1 MPTKKLTDLFVER
14 APMPARGRIEY
25 FDAGFPGLALRVT
38 DKSRKSWSLFYRF
51 NGRLRRFTIGT
62 YPAIKPAQA
71 RREAIT
77 ALERV
82 RQGVDPAEE
91 RRTRRS
97 TPSPE
102 AETFG
107 AVAEDYLDRHVRKNC
122 APVTYTEAKRD
133 LECNVLPK
141 WRHRPIASISR
152 RDVIDLVD
160 SIVARGVGIQA
171 NRTLARLRALFNWAV
186 EKDRISNSPA
196 DWMKLPTKERAR
208 DRSLTDNEICW
219 FWQAC
224 GEIGWPFGPLF
235 KLLLL
240 NAQRRDEVGGMR
252 WVEVDLDKRTWTLPR
267 QRAKS
272 DREHEVQLSGAAVN
286 IMRSLLRIGGGR
298 NGKDGLVFTTTGRT
312 PVSGFGNA
320 KRRLD
325 ALMAKARRRSLDTN
339 IPDWR
344 LHDLRRT
351 AATGMARL
359 NFPPHVVDKVLNHVS
374 GTIRGVA
381 AVYNRFE
388 YLDERRKALEA
399 WGCHIEN
406 LIAPAS
412 PDVVRSLR
420 PDENWGRDGEKG
432 QDAIYGESHQR

>member
-14 APMPARGRIEY
+14 APTPTHGRVEY

-38 DKSRKSWSLFYRF
+38 DKNRKSWSLFYRF
-51 NGRLRRFTIGT
+51 NGRLRRFTIGA

-91 RRTRRS
+91 KRTRRI

-102 AETFG
+102 AETF
-107 AVAEDYLDRHVRKNC
+107 ATVAQDYLERHVRKNC
-122 APVTYTEAKRD
+122 AVVTYAEAKRD
-133 LECNVLPK
+133 LEYNVLPK
-141 WRHRPIASISR
+141 WRSRPIASVTR

-160 SIVARGVGIQA
+160 GIIARGVGIQA

-186 EKDRISNSPA
+186 EKDRISVSPA
-196 DWMKLPTKERAR
+196 DRTKLPTKERAR
-208 DRSLTDNEICW
+208 DRSLTDDEILW
-219 FWQAC
+219 FWQGC

-235 KLLLL
+235 MLLLL
-240 NAQRRDEVGGMR
+240 TAQRRDEVGGMR
-252 WVEVDLDKRTWTLPR
+252 WSEVDLDKQTWTLPR
-267 QRAKS
+267 QRAKG
-272 DREHEVQLSGAAVN
+272 DREHEVQLSQAAVDVL
-286 IMRSLLRIGGGR
+286 RSLPRSSDG
-298 NGKDGLVFTTTGRT
+298 NEQDGLVFTTTGRT

-325 ALMAKARRRSLDTN
+325 VLMTDARRRALGLSERAL
-339 IPDWR
+339 PGWR

-359 NFPPHVVDKVLNHVS
+359 NIPPHVVEKVLNHSS

-388 YLDERRKALEA
+388 YLEERRAALEA
-399 WGCHIEN
+399 WGRYVGNLVLPRAEN
-406 LIAPAS
+406 
-412 PDVVRSLR
+412 VVELRS
-420 PDENWGRDGEKG
+420 
-432 QDAIYGESHQR
+432 